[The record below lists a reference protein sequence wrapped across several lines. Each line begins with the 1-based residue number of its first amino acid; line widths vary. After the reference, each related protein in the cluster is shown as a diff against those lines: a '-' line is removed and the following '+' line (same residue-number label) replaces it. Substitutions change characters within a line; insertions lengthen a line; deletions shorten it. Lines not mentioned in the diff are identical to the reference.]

1 MISNILSLMLW
12 FTLIVLDLM
21 ISIRLARMYR
31 RDSDFRKLM
40 IIIGLIMCI
49 GFYAAA
55 SLGIENFPLARNIS
69 EWALF
74 PILLAFILTSLHERF
89 KLDSSKC
96 YKIFITGT
104 ILAIVYLFIPQADRF
119 SQVFLLAGLAFA
131 ILLSIVQYSNRFD
144 LPSITLFLSMP
155 SFAVSYLATRQGMS
169 ELALFAAFT
178 AMGLILIAF
187 EISKS
192 QSGETNSIFVLKKE
206 LYIAECNFS
215 RLFNM
220 LPDPAAIINVEGTI
234 LAVSPNLIVLFGF
247 EKEELVGKNFLE
259 VDLISDCSKFNMVQN
274 LGSRMI
280 DLEMPPYEIEVQN
293 KEGKKGWYEVNT
305 SKINYRDRPAAMIV
319 LRDLTERN
327 KLLGEIQREQKR
339 FEDIAERTGDWI
351 WEVDSEGKFIY
362 SNPVAGKII
371 GYNAEEIIS
380 KKACDIFV
388 PSSKDNVEP
397 FLESFVSES
406 CLSSTVKQCLNRH
419 GHPVTMETQAMPM
432 YGTNGELLGYRG
444 VSRDFTEK
452 KEMEKRLLKAERFA
466 AIGELSTMVAHDLRN
481 PLQGISNVVHCLNK
495 ISKNVGNEKLAS
507 LVPLVEEAVKDA
519 ENIVKEL
526 LDYSGDIRLELSE
539 SDAKSIVIRALTAIV
554 IPHNIRIVDKT
565 QRNPKIRIDSDKIKR
580 VIVNL
585 ISNAFEAM
593 LDGGIL
599 TIASKEVKGCLELS
613 ITDNGTG
620 IPDEK
625 MDRLWAP
632 FVTTKAKGIGLGL
645 PICKRIL
652 DAHKGQILCE
662 SKKGNGTTFTLILPI
677 IETAG
682 KDVEVHVDGKE
693 ASYNI
698 LNRVSA
704 DPQTF

>member
-1 MISNILSLMLW
+1 MISNTFLLILW
-12 FTLIVLDLM
+12 TTVIGLDLI

-31 RDSDFRKLM
+31 RDSDIRKLM
-40 IIIGLIMCI
+40 FIIGLIMCI
-49 GFYAAA
+49 NFYATAL
-55 SLGIENFPLARNIS
+55 LGIESFPLARNIS
-69 EWALF
+69 EWALL
-74 PILLAFILTSLHERF
+74 PLLLAFILTSLHERF

-96 YKIFITGT
+96 YKIFMAGT
-104 ILAIVYLFIPQADRF
+104 ILTIVLFIIPQADSV
-119 SQVFLLAGLAFA
+119 SQALLLAGLAFA
-131 ILLSIVQYSNRFD
+131 ILLSIVQYSKKFD

-155 SFAVSYLATRQGMS
+155 SFAVSYLALRQGMI

-178 AMGLILIAF
+178 AMGVMLIAF

-192 QSGETNSIFVLKKE
+192 QGGETNSILAMKKE

-215 RLFNM
+215 KLFNM
-220 LPDPAAIINVEGTI
+220 LPDPAAIINAEGTI

-259 VDLISDCSKFNMVQN
+259 VDLISDRSKFNMVQH

-293 KEGKKGWYEVNT
+293 KDGNKGQYEVNT
-305 SKINYRDRPAAMIV
+305 SKIDYRERPAAMIV

-327 KLLGEIQREQKR
+327 RLLGEIQREQKR

-351 WEVDSEGKFIY
+351 WEVDSDGQFIY
-362 SNPVAGKII
+362 SNPVVGKII
-371 GYNAEEIIS
+371 GYNADEIMG

-388 PSSKDNVEP
+388 PSSKGLVEP
-397 FLESFVSES
+397 FLESFVSAS
-406 CLSSTVKQCLNRH
+406 CLSSTIMQCLNRN
-419 GHPVTMETQAMPM
+419 GSPVTMETHAMPM
-432 YGTNGELLGYRG
+432 YGTNGVLCGYRG

-481 PLQGISNVVHCLNK
+481 PLQGISNIVHCLKK
-495 ISKNVGNEKLAS
+495 ISKNGGNEKLAS
-507 LVPLVEEAVKDA
+507 LVPLVDEAVKDA

-526 LDYSGDIRLELSE
+526 LDYSAEIRLELNE
-539 SDAKSIVIRALTAIV
+539 SDAKSIVIRALSAIV
-554 IPHNIRIVDKT
+554 IPNNIRVVEKT
-565 QRNPKIRIDSDKIKR
+565 QRNPKILIDSDKIKR

-585 ISNAFEAM
+585 ITNAFEAM
-593 LDGGIL
+593 PDGGIL
-599 TIASKEVKGCLELS
+599 TIVSKEVKGCLELS
-613 ITDNGTG
+613 IADNGTG

-625 MDRLWAP
+625 MDRLWTP

-652 DAHKGQILCE
+652 DAHNGQILCE
-662 SKKGNGTTFTLILPI
+662 SKKGNGATFTLILPI
-677 IETAG
+677 VETAG
-682 KDVEVHVDGKE
+682 KHLEVYVDGKE
-693 ASYNI
+693 ASYPRSNESFL
-698 LNRVSA
+698 LNSE
-704 DPQTF
+704 